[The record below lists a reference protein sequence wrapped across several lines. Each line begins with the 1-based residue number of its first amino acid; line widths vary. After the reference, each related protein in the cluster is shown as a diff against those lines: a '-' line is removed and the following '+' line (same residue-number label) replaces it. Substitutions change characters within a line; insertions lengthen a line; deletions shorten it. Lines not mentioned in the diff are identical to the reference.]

1 MSGGTAGTRRPVR
14 GAALAVLSTLL
25 TAVGHVA
32 GGGTVPDLALLVVL
46 FPLLA
51 AVFMSVAERGRSIIG
66 TVTTLAAGQ
75 LVLHQLMVLLHP
87 GQLPMGPATVSGMG
101 MFGMHAAVTAVLT
114 AVLVYA
120 DAASAGLVAAVR
132 RVVPRH
138 LRPLPADRPLPARP
152 VPGPA
157 VPARL
162 ARALSVTHVRR
173 GPPVGC
179 AAAPSPN
186 PHRRHP
192 CPRPPAGPRCVPAPS
207 PR

>member
-1 MSGGTAGTRRPVR
+1 MSGGPAGPRRPVR

-51 AVFMSVAERGRSIIG
+51 AVFMTVAERRRSAVG

-75 LVLHQLMVLLHP
+75 LVLHQLLTLLHP
-87 GQLPMGPATVSGMG
+87 AAAPMEPVIESGAG
-101 MFGMHAAVTAVLT
+101 MFAMHAVVTAVL
-114 AVLVYA
+114 AVVLLYA
-120 DAASAGLVAAVR
+120 DAAWAGLVAALR

-138 LRPLPADRPLPARP
+138 LRPLPADRPLPACP
-152 VPGPA
+152 VPGA
-157 VPARL
+157 DVPARI
-162 ARALSVTHVRR
+162 ARALAVRHVRR

-179 AAAPSPN
+179 
-186 PHRRHP
+186 
-192 CPRPPAGPRCVPAPS
+192 
-207 PR
+207 

>member
-1 MSGGTAGTRRPVR
+1 MSGGTASTRRPLR

-51 AVFMSVAERGRSIIG
+51 AVFMTVAERRRSAVS

-87 GQLPMGPATVSGMG
+87 GPMPTEPVMVSGAG
-101 MFGMHAAVTAVLT
+101 MLGMHATITAVLA
-114 AVLVYA
+114 AVLMYA
-120 DAASAGLVAAVR
+120 DAASAGLVAALR

-152 VPGPA
+152 VPGLA

-162 ARALSVTHVRR
+162 ARALAVTHVRR
-173 GPPVGC
+173 GPPVWC
-179 AAAPSPN
+179 
-186 PHRRHP
+186 
-192 CPRPPAGPRCVPAPS
+192 
-207 PR
+207 